1 MSVAKVPL
9 VSTETLH
16 LLEESLNGELGL
28 CRNFVSRFIDM
39 WPTRFERI
47 HDAITTAQQEDAMDA
62 ALSLRSSSMMVG
74 GARLGAM
81 ATDIIALVEYEAFAQ
96 ATMKLATLQHCGNQ
110 TTRQLKACYVNAA

>member
-1 MSVAKVPL
+1 MSITKVPL
-9 VSTETLH
+9 VSSETLQV
-16 LLEESLNGELGL
+16 LEESLNGELGL

-39 WPTRFERI
+39 WPGRFERI
-47 HDAITTAQQEDAMDA
+47 HEAITTAHQEDAMDA

-81 ATDIIALVEYEAFAQ
+81 ATDIIALLEYEAYAQ
-96 ATMKLATLQHCGNQ
+96 AATKLATLQRCGNQ